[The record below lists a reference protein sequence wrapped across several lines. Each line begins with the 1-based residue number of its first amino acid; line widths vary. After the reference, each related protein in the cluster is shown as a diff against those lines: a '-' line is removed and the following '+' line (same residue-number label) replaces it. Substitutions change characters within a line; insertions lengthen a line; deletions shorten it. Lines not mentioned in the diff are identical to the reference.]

1 MDNLTEKIGEL
12 LSDKESI
19 KQISELAQMF
29 MSDTSENSGKDEA
42 SNENDDIFGGID
54 FEKILKLQEIFVAF
68 SEKDKNTELL
78 TALKP
83 YLKDEKKQKVDKAI
97 KILKLLAVWNIVK
110 ESGMLNDFL

>member
-29 MSDTSENSGKDEA
+29 MSDTLENSGKDEA

-68 SEKDKNTELL
+68 CEKDSLKVLFKEENRHRYQKL
-78 TALKP
+78 TC
-83 YLKDEKKQKVDKAI
+83 VI
-97 KILKLLAVWNIVK
+97 KRVICGNIR
-110 ESGMLNDFL
+110 F